1 MILYNVRFGSN
12 RCAIFYELSFVL
24 RVGLLPCMLIKYLSL
39 SIYIYLSIYYTVSI
53 LSQMMM
59 KQQDEG
65 LEMLGQSA
73 ERLSKIS
80 MGIHEE
86 LGHQNK

>member
-1 MILYNVRFGSN
+1 MHANKI
-12 RCAIFYELSFVL
+12 SF
-24 RVGLLPCMLIKYLSL
+24 SL
-39 SIYIYLSIYYTVSI
+39 DIYIYLSIYYTVSI